1 MQFKDYYK
9 TLGVEPKAGA
19 DEIKRAYRKLARKYH
34 PDVSKEADAEAKFKE
49 LGEANEVLKDPEKR
63 AQYDQLR
70 QGGWRQGEEFRPPPG
85 WGQGQGQAWQPAGA
99 GGEEFSGFSD
109 FFESLFGGLGRGG
122 FTQGRAGGRTQV
134 RARGRDVHA
143 SVQVDLATAFA
154 GGVQRL
160 ILNRAEPG
168 PDGQLQPVARSLNV
182 RIPAGVTDGRQI
194 RLSGQGEPGFGGG
207 PAGDLYL
214 EVGLKPHPLFEVQGR
229 DIHLSLPITPWEAAL
244 GARLPVPTLG
254 GKVEM
259 HIPAGTSSGKR
270 LRLKGRGLPG
280 KPPGDQYL
288 ILKVVVPEAKSDKAR
303 SLYEA
308 LQAEQD
314 FDPRAGMEVQ
324 A

>member
-49 LGEANEVLKDPEKR
+49 LGEAYEVLKDPEKR
-63 AQYDQLR
+63 AQYDQVR

-85 WGQGQGQAWQPAGA
+85 AGQGWQSAGN
-99 GGEEFSGFSD
+99 GDGFSGFSD
-109 FFESLFGGLGRGG
+109 FFDSLFGGLGRSGFERAHPGG
-122 FTQGRAGGRTQV
+122 QGRV

-143 SVQVDLATAFA
+143 SVEIDLPTAFA

-160 ILNRAEPG
+160 SLGRPEQG
-168 PDGQLQPVARSLNV
+168 PDGQLQPGGKTLKV

-194 RLSGQGEPGFGGG
+194 RLSGQGEPGLGGG
-207 PAGDLYL
+207 PAGDLFL
-214 EVGLKPHPLFEVQGR
+214 EVRLKPHPLFDVQGR
-229 DIHLSLPITPWEAAL
+229 DVHLTLPIAPWEAAL
-244 GARLPVPTLG
+244 GKRLAVPTLG

-259 HIPAGTSSGKR
+259 NIPPGASSGKR
-270 LRLKGRGLPG
+270 MRLKGRGLPG
-280 KPPGDQYL
+280 KPPGDQYV
-288 ILKVVVPEAKSDKAR
+288 ILKVVVPEARTDKAR
-303 SLYEA
+303 SLYES

-314 FDPRAGMEVQ
+314 FDPRAGMEV
-324 A
+324 

>member
-1 MQFKDYYK
+1 MEFKDYYK
-9 TLGVEPKAGA
+9 TLGVKPEASA

-49 LGEANEVLKDPEKR
+49 LGEAYEVLKDPEKR

-70 QGGWRQGEEFRPPPG
+70 QGGWRQGQEFRPPPG
-85 WGQGQGQAWQPAGA
+85 WSQGQGWQGA
-99 GGEEFSGFSD
+99 GEGQEYSGFSD

-122 FTQGRAGGRTQV
+122 FRSGGGRADV

-143 SVQVDLATAFA
+143 SVQIDLSTAYG

-160 ILNRAEPG
+160 SLGRTEPA
-168 PDGQLQPVARSLNV
+168 PDGQLRSVPRILNV
-182 RIPAGVTDGRQI
+182 RIPPGATEGRQI
-194 RLSGQGEPGFGGG
+194 RLSGQGEPGLGGG

-214 EVGLKPHPLFEVQGR
+214 EISLKAHPLFEVQGR
-229 DIHLSLPITPWEAAL
+229 DIHLSLPIAPWEAAL
-244 GARLPVPTLG
+244 GARLLVPTLG

-259 HIPAGTSSGKR
+259 QIPAGSSSGKR

-280 KPPGDQYL
+280 QPAGDQYL
-288 ILKVVVPEAKSDKAR
+288 ILKVVVPEATTEKAR

-308 LQAEQD
+308 LREEQD
-314 FDPRAGMEVQ
+314 FDPRVGMEVSV
-324 A
+324 